1 MKRIVLWFILGVTLL
16 GATWGAGRVSGAR
29 GSSGAR
35 WVGGG
40 GVAEMP
46 ASPAQFLPATTDS
59 TGPLYGVNFMSSA
72 EDPADDQQYANA
84 LSTGARWNRWP
95 LYWYNI
101 EQNPGQF
108 NWSAQD
114 ATIIAD
120 LAHGL
125 QIDAIL
131 LGTPGF
137 YLTGGL
143 ATFPLTPSPAEM
155 PAGPL
160 SLTAPQ
166 TATPVGLYEP
176 IFTDGTDI
184 PGPGKTINPDNK
196 WANFVSAAIKRY
208 KPDGILA
215 QANGWPDGVGI
226 THWEMWNEPD
236 LPSFWD
242 GSVAD
247 YARLLKVGY
256 LAAKTVD
263 DSAQVLFGG
272 LANNFSGDLLNFYEN
287 VLDIY
292 DADPLAANNG
302 YFHDIL
308 ATHSYYYAW
317 QSWYHVFRAGN
328 SLGAH
333 GLNKPIWLNETGVP
347 AWNDYPGPVWDQT
360 SPYRATLSEQ
370 ADFIIQSAFYAMY
383 AGADAIFHFQ
393 LYDGC
398 GNQPRGT
405 DFPPHNGELCD
416 ANGMLISDPTKPC
429 AGDANGLFSN
439 PTDAA
444 CFTQHTTP
452 ESPRQNNAAY
462 RVLTTYVQDVEP
474 LWRER
479 PGSED
484 PYNGPQEWIAFY
496 RPSSGERIVGLWARF
511 GETEVA
517 QLPAAADSA
526 LLITPDGVTQMLTA
540 VDGFYTLTLPAAT
553 NQNKPADWDP
563 ALYPIG
569 GRPLIVIE
577 TDRRAPVVSL
587 SISRVGATINL
598 SWSGDDN
605 LGSGV
610 QDYVILVAEN
620 DGAPQLWLQDTTDTS
635 AMYTG
640 DPQASYTFTL
650 TARDRANNVSDAV
663 TQTVAPSNLVPGAF
677 LPLVTGGN

>member
-143 ATFPLTPSPAEM
+143 ATFPSTPSPAEM

-176 IFTDGTDI
+176 IFTDGTDV

-256 LAAKTVD
+256 LAAKTAD

-333 GLNKPIWLNETGVP
+333 GL
-347 AWNDYPGPVWDQT
+347 D
-360 SPYRATLSEQ
+360 
-370 ADFIIQSAFYAMY
+370 
-383 AGADAIFHFQ
+383 
-393 LYDGC
+393 
-398 GNQPRGT
+398 
-405 DFPPHNGELCD
+405 
-416 ANGMLISDPTKPC
+416 
-429 AGDANGLFSN
+429 AGD
-439 PTDAA
+439 
-444 CFTQHTTP
+444 
-452 ESPRQNNAAY
+452 E
-462 RVLTTYVQDVEP
+462 LTRTERLGDV
-474 LWRER
+474 
-479 PGSED
+479 
-484 PYNGPQEWIAFY
+484 
-496 RPSSGERIVGLWARF
+496 V
-511 GETEVA
+511 
-517 QLPAAADSA
+517 
-526 LLITPDGVTQMLTA
+526 
-540 VDGFYTLTLPAAT
+540 
-553 NQNKPADWDP
+553 
-563 ALYPIG
+563 
-569 GRPLIVIE
+569 
-577 TDRRAPVVSL
+577 
-587 SISRVGATINL
+587 VGAGLEASDLVLLLATR
-598 SWSGDDN
+598 SEHDD
-605 LGSGV
+605 
-610 QDYVILVAEN
+610 
-620 DGAPQLWLQDTTDTS
+620 
-635 AMYTG
+635 
-640 DPQASYTFTL
+640 
-650 TARDRANNVSDAV
+650 RDRAGALLGP
-663 TQTVAPSNLVPGAF
+663 QTARELHARHPGQHPVEQHEVRKGFTNQALGGFGIGSTDHMMARTCEVGSNELLDCRLVF
-677 LPLVTGGN
+677 DQKNICRHRDSPLTGRVYCSILTFS